1 MLNSI
6 QRAAAKL
13 LHEIEDT
20 EANHPNRLK
29 LFSSVIY
36 YSSPTNKK
44 QFRQDIVKYVG
55 ENHTFQSLI
64 TLRKIFSYLKI
75 SDPKLCEMY
84 WNKACQVIK
93 NLADFDKTLKLMG
106 NYLFFC
112 GDLYKF
118 KHPAFEHHILTLIQK
133 HLDSGTLRIF
143 PSRFFS
149 AYSFA
154 LVCCCNAKLLDSLT
168 LEFKTLSPQLTS
180 MDIFRLSHSL
190 QLLEQVRV

>member
-1 MLNSI
+1 ML
-6 QRAAAKL
+6 Q
-13 LHEIEDT
+13 EIEDT
-20 EANHPNRLK
+20 DVNHLNRLK

-44 QFRQDIVKYVG
+44 QFRQDIIKYVG
-55 ENHTFQSLI
+55 ENDTFQSLI

-75 SDPKLCEMY
+75 SDPKLWEMY

-93 NLADFDKTLKLMG
+93 NMADFDKTLKLME

-112 GDLYKF
+112 GDMYEL
-118 KHPAFEHHILTLIQK
+118 KHPAFEHHVLTLIQK
-133 HLDSGTLRIF
+133 HLNLGTLTIF

-154 LVCCCNAKLLDSLT
+154 LVCCCNPKLLNSLT
-168 LEFKTLSPQLTS
+168 LKFKELSPQLTS

-190 QLLEQVRV
+190 QLLEQVRA